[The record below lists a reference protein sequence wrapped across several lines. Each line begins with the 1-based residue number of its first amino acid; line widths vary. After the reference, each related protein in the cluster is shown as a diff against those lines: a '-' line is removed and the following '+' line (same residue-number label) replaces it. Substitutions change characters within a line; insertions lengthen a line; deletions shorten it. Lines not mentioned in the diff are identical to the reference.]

1 MKYELVPKSLDLKRK
16 KRGSFISSVSTLEEE
31 MFAES
36 DFPEAVVPSSIIHMI
51 VFCQTFE
58 MQINMN
64 VRKESSNPLVE
75 SIWRGLCFLG
85 GGMGQAARATKE

>member
-16 KRGSFISSVSTLEEE
+16 KRGSFISSVSMLEEE

-36 DFPEAVVPSSIIHMI
+36 DFPEAVVPSSIIHII

-58 MQINMN
+58 MQINMP
-64 VRKESSNPLVE
+64 SLFIPLLFFF
-75 SIWRGLCFLG
+75 SHLPY
-85 GGMGQAARATKE
+85 AANYLLLAKDSLQ

>member
-1 MKYELVPKSLDLKRK
+1 
-16 KRGSFISSVSTLEEE
+16 

-58 MQINMN
+58 MQINMPSLFIALLFFFFHLPYSAN
-64 VRKESSNPLVE
+64 YLLLAKDS
-75 SIWRGLCFLG
+75 
-85 GGMGQAARATKE
+85 